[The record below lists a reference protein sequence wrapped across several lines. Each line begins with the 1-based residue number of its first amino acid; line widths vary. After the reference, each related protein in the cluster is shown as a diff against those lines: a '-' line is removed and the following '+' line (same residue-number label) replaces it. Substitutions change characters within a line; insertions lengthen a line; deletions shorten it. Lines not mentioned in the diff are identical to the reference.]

1 MGSRGRV
8 LWCSLVCVL
17 IQAPA
22 LAQVKVWEGTLSLPT
37 YEEGDPDVNPPF
49 DLFKIRSFITYPYTT
64 RENLTN
70 RKSSHTWRTLNLE
83 NEYLKLVVL
92 PDLGGRVYSCIDKS
106 NGQELFYANSS
117 IKYAQVAF
125 RGAWVALGIEFNFPV
140 SHNWMTVSPVDF
152 GTVRNADES
161 ASIWVGNIDRP
172 YDMTWRV
179 AVTLRP
185 QSSLLEQTVTLYNGS
200 DVRHRFYWWNTA
212 SVRSWD
218 DSHIIYPMELSAS
231 HGYADVDTWPVDSA
245 GYDLSIP
252 ANHTRGFVSRFAVGS
267 REPFM
272 GVYHPQTKSGMVH
285 FAFPDQAPAKK
296 IWSWGWDEDGRD
308 WRKALSDDE
317 SAYLEIQ
324 AGLFRN
330 QETYAF
336 LEPQQI
342 IRFNEYYM
350 PVRGI
355 GGFSRANLNGVVNV
369 WREAGTAGAK
379 SLWVGIN
386 VNREVP
392 GGRVRIKDGARILAE
407 EPFNLKPSG
416 IFQKNYRQLNG
427 EQAYTIELVD
437 NTGAVLLSHTEGK
450 YDFDPKSDYRL
461 GPQDSYAFPPL
472 EQRAEGDFLELGKNH
487 ELWGR
492 LLVAADAYQQGLERF
507 PESFELNKAAGRLAV
522 QLKRYD
528 QAVKALSKAQ
538 WRISNDPAVSYYLG
552 NAWYRLGEARKARVE
567 WEKATLLPQ
576 FRPAALVRLAGLTAQ
591 EGHPDQALALIR
603 KALEESP
610 QMIRAGGMEVALL
623 RRLGRMSEARERLA
637 YWRQMDLPNS
647 FLRNEAVELGAQ
659 DEGLWRHL
667 AGDPERI
674 LEIAVDYMGIGLYE
688 DAVKLL
694 NRSYP
699 SEGVIG
705 EPGFVLPQ
713 NYPLIAYYR
722 GYCREKAGTSGKN
735 DCLQASGQPT
745 KYVFPNRPETFTVL
759 QKALE
764 INPDDATARFLLGS
778 WYLSGG
784 MADEALREWGAAKKL
799 NPRIPVL
806 HRNIGMT
813 LIQAKSTPA
822 EALKI
827 FEEGMNADAS
837 NVDLY
842 LGADQCLSLLG
853 RGGVERIDILR
864 KYPNQAEMPTVLVH
878 KLALALAEDGRS
890 EEAER
895 LYEGRFFPREEFGTN
910 VRQTYLEVRLQRAL
924 RLARENRK
932 DEAAAVTATIGKDM
946 PGLEFTRD
954 GLTPFIENARF
965 QYYLGEIA
973 NLRGDRQGA
982 EEHWEKAAAAGGYRY
997 LAFGYLAAKRLG
1009 PVDQAG
1015 WTARLQSGLKEAE
1028 AYGGHFPG
1036 LGVYAQG
1043 TLLQALGR
1051 KEAGNQKLKEALLY
1065 PDKGM
1070 SHYLCREALG
1080 GEILGMCFFGVRW
1093 QGRNAPENTIASGG
1107 GQLLWPDS
1115 LERESGHNKSSFS
1128 S

>member
-1 MGSRGRV
+1 MGSRDRLFLIGLVFV
-8 LWCSLVCVL
+8 LV
-17 IQAPA
+17 QAPA

-49 DLFKIRSFITYPYTT
+49 DLFKIRSFITYPYPT

-70 RKSSHTWRTLNLE
+70 RKSDRTWRTLNLE

-152 GTVRNADES
+152 GTVKNRDGS

-172 YDMTWRV
+172 YGMMWRV
-179 AVTLRP
+179 ELTLRP
-185 QSSLLEQTVTLYNGS
+185 RSSLLEQAVTLYNRS

-212 SVRSWD
+212 SVRAWD
-218 DSHIIYPMELSAS
+218 DSRIIYPMELSAS
-231 HGYADVDTWPVDSA
+231 HGYADIDIWPVDSA

-252 ANHTRGFVSRFAVGS
+252 ANHTRGFVSRFVVGS

-272 GVYHPQTKSGMVH
+272 GIYHPRTKSGMVH
-285 FAFPDQAPAKK
+285 FSPPDQAPAKK

-308 WRKALSDDE
+308 WRKALSDDD

-336 LEPQQI
+336 LEPQQF

-369 WREAGTAGAK
+369 RREAGPPGAK

-386 VNREVP
+386 VNRDVV
-392 GGRVRIKDGARILAE
+392 GGRIRIKDSARVVAE
-407 EPFNLKPSG
+407 EPFDLKPSG
-416 IFQKNYRQLNG
+416 VFQRNYPQLSA
-427 EQAYTIELVD
+427 EQPLTIEIVD
-437 NTGAVLLSHTEGK
+437 NNTGAVLLAHTEGK
-450 YDFDPKSDYRL
+450 YDLDPKSEYKL

-492 LLVAADAYQQGLERF
+492 LLVAADVYTLGLERF
-507 PESFELNKAAGRLAV
+507 PESFEINKAAGRLAV

-528 QAVKALSKAQ
+528 QAVKALSRAQ
-538 WRISNDPAVSYYLG
+538 SRISNDPEINYYLG
-552 NAWYRLGEARKARVE
+552 NARYHSGETRKARIE
-567 WEKATLLPQ
+567 WEKAALLPQ
-576 FRPAALVRLAGLTAQ
+576 FRPAALLKMAGAIAE
-591 EGHPDQALALIR
+591 EGHFDQALAQIR
-603 KALEESP
+603 KALDESP
-610 QMIRAGGMEVALL
+610 QIIRAGGWEVALL
-623 RRLGRMSEARERLA
+623 RRLGRTAEARERLA

-647 FLRNEAVELGAQ
+647 FLRNEAVELGVQ
-659 DEGLWRHL
+659 DAALWQHL

-694 NRSYP
+694 GHSYP
-699 SEGVIG
+699 SEGVGG
-705 EPGFVLPQ
+705 EPGFVLPH

-722 GYCREKAGTSGKN
+722 GYCREKSGGSGKA
-735 DCLQASGQPT
+735 DFIEASRQPT
-745 KYVFPNRPETFTVL
+745 KYVFPNRPETGAVL
-759 QKALE
+759 LKGLE
-764 INPDDATARFLLGS
+764 VNPDDATARFLLGS

-784 MADEALREWGAAKKL
+784 LAEDALREWNAAKRL
-799 NPRIPVL
+799 NPTIPVL

-813 LIQAKSTPA
+813 LIHAKADPTA
-822 EALKI
+822 ALQV
-827 FEEGMNADAS
+827 FEEGMKVDAS

-853 RGGVERIDILR
+853 RGGDDRIAILR
-864 KYPNQAEMPTVLVH
+864 KYPNQAGMPAVLVH
-878 KLALALAEDGRS
+878 KLALALAEGRQY
-890 EEAER
+890 EDAEK
-895 LYEGRFFPREEFGTN
+895 LYQGRFFPREEFGTN
-910 VRQTYLEVRLQRAL
+910 ARQTYLEVRLQRAL
-924 RLARENRK
+924 KLARENRK
-932 DEAAAVTATIGKDM
+932 EEAEAVSGAIGKET

-954 GLTPFIENARF
+954 GLEPFIENGRF
-965 QYYLGEIA
+965 QYYLGEIDSLCGNSESA
-973 NLRGDRQGA
+973 RLHWQKASTATGYGA
-982 EEHWEKAAAAGGYRY
+982 IFFA
-997 LAFGYLAAKRLG
+997 YLAAKRLG
-1009 PVDQAG
+1009 PVDEAA
-1015 WTARLQSGLKEAE
+1015 WVSRFNEALKKAE

-1036 LGVYAQG
+1036 LAVYAQG
-1043 TLLQALGR
+1043 ALLGALGQ
-1051 KEAGNQKLKEALLY
+1051 KEAGKQKLKEALLY
-1065 PDKGM
+1065 PDKAM

-1080 GEILGMCFFGVRW
+1080 F
-1093 QGRNAPENTIASGG
+1093 
-1107 GQLLWPDS
+1107 
-1115 LERESGHNKSSFS
+1115 
-1128 S
+1128 